1 MSDYE
6 DEFMCDEDEDY
17 DLEYSEDSNSEPDVD
32 LENQY
37 YNSKVN
43 EKCVTISD
51 VKTRDVKENS
61 MNINHVLPLYYHFR
75 H

>member
-37 YNSKVN
+37 YNSKVR
-43 EKCVTISD
+43 EKRDQKMWNRLYWKFSAD
-51 VKTRDVKENS
+51 VLSFITFVS
-61 MNINHVLPLYYHFR
+61 AT
-75 H
+75 